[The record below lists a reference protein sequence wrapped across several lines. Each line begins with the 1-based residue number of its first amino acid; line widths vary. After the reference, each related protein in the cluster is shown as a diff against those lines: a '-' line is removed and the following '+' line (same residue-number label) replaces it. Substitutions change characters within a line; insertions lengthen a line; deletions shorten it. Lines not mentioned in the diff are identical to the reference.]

1 MLKKHLLIVDDD
13 KRIREL
19 LEQFLKKNDYRVTLA
34 EDSFE
39 ARILLSSIEFDL
51 LIIDVMMPGEDGL
64 SLTKYISKTRLTPI
78 LLLSARVE
86 TSERILG
93 LEMGA
98 DDYLSK
104 PFEPR
109 ELLLRVE
116 AILKR
121 SKPPNDSKLPN
132 EVSIGDFKYNLIR
145 QELWCGVTRINL
157 TSTQTKL
164 MQIFVNS
171 PNTVISRD
179 ELIKN
184 ISTVDNNVEQLSNK
198 IRSIDVQINRLR
210 EKLELDPRN
219 PGYLKTVRGYGYIF
233 EPD

>member
-34 EDSFE
+34 EDSVE
-39 ARILLSSIEFDL
+39 ARILLSSVEFDL
-51 LIIDVMMPGEDGL
+51 LIVDVMMPGEDGL
-64 SLTKYISKTRLTPI
+64 SLTKYISKTRPTPI

-86 TSERILG
+86 TSEKILG

-121 SKPPNDSKLPN
+121 SKPPNDAKLPN
-132 EVSIGDFKYNLIR
+132 EISIGDFKYNLIR
-145 QELWCGVTRINL
+145 QELWNGVTRINL

-164 MQIFVNS
+164 MQIFVNR

-198 IRSIDVQINRLR
+198 VRSIDVQINRLR
-210 EKLELDPRN
+210 KKLELDPRN
-219 PGYLKTVRGYGYIF
+219 PGYLKTVRGYGYIL